1 MFQKVMSFLGLTD
14 EEQPQQRREEEEE
27 GNPQQGAP
35 DGVVPLKR
43 QGTVVSL
50 HTQKQVRV
58 YLAEPIT
65 YEDAQGI
72 ADHLRNRRPV
82 VVNLHRASYE
92 DARRLIDFISGCTYA
107 LGGVMQKLGSN
118 IFLCAPENIDIQG
131 TITEALGE
139 SMSGMATESYPKNNL
154 R

>member
-1 MFQKVMSFLGLTD
+1 MFQKVMSFLGLSD
-14 EEQPQQRREEEEE
+14 DEPQRQEEEVAGEEQQQ
-27 GNPQQGAP
+27 AP

-58 YLAEPIT
+58 YLAEPET

-82 VVNLHRASYE
+82 VVNLHRTSME
-92 DARRLIDFISGCTYA
+92 DARRIIDFISGCTYA
-107 LGGVMQKLGSN
+107 LGGTMQKLGHN
-118 IFLCAPENIDIQG
+118 IFLCAPENVDIQG
-131 TITEALGE
+131 QISDAIAADGGTGPNHYH
-139 SMSGMATESYPKNNL
+139 S

>member
-1 MFQKVMSFLGLTD
+1 MFQKVMSFLGLAD
-14 EEQPQQRREEEEE
+14 EEPPRREEEQLEE
-27 GNPQQGAP
+27 QQQQMAQQQQ

-58 YLAEPIT
+58 YLAEPET
-65 YEDAQGI
+65 YDDAQSI

-82 VVNLHRASYE
+82 VVNLHKAPHDVAKRV
-92 DARRLIDFISGCTYA
+92 IDFISGCTYA
-107 LGGVMQKLGSN
+107 LGGTLQKLGHN

-131 TITEALGE
+131 QISDLMEGTQAAQGF
-139 SMSGMATESYPKNNL
+139 SNQ

>member
-1 MFQKVMSFLGLTD
+1 MFQKVMSFLGLAD
-14 EEQPQQRREEEEE
+14 EEPQQRPMQEELDQE
-27 GNPQQGAP
+27 QHTP

-43 QGTVVSL
+43 QGAVVSL

-58 YLAEPIT
+58 YLAEPAT
-65 YEDAQGI
+65 YEDAQAI

-82 VVNLHRASYE
+82 VVNLHRAGFE
-92 DARRLIDFISGCTYA
+92 DARRVIDFISGCTYA

-131 TITEALGE
+131 QISEALQE
-139 SMSGMATESYPKNNL
+139 TAAASDYMKNQL